1 MTVSQPSSQAL
12 ARITGVI
19 YLILIVAGIYGS
31 VVVRANLIFPG
42 DATTTAQQIMSA
54 EGSFRISIVSDLT
67 MIVADVALAVLF
79 FVLLK
84 QVSYVLAL
92 VTTLFRLTQASILG
106 LNLLNLTLALNLLTS
121 SDVAELADS
130 QRHSLAM
137 LFLTA
142 QGIGYDLG
150 LVFFAVSL
158 MALGYVLLRSSRIP
172 KLIIAALILSAGVYL
187 VGSLI
192 TILVPNLRSMFEVAY
207 LLPFVAELALAGWLT
222 VRGLRLSEVSDGN
235 VINPQQKRYA

>member
-1 MTVSQPSSQAL
+1 MLVRNLLFLTL
-12 ARITGVI
+12 A
-19 YLILIVAGIYGS
+19 
-31 VVVRANLIFPG
+31 F
-42 DATTTAQQIMSA
+42 
-54 EGSFRISIVSDLT
+54 
-67 MIVADVALAVLF
+67 
-79 FVLLK
+79 
-84 QVSYVLAL
+84 
-92 VTTLFRLTQASILG
+92 
-106 LNLLNLTLALNLLTS
+106 NLLNS